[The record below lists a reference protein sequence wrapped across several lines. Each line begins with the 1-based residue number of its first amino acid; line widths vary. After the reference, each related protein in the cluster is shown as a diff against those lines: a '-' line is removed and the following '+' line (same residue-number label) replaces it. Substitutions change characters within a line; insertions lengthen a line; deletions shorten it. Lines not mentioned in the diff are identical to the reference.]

1 LGIGQRGISRRQ
13 LLLQRR
19 QCRIVLGIAGH
30 AAFAGLQILQLRAQ
44 GFDGR
49 HVRRLGGL
57 QIGDLILQRC
67 DLRG

>member
-1 LGIGQRGISRRQ
+1 LASAAFRAAS
-13 LLLQRR
+13 
-19 QCRIVLGIAGH
+19 CFFS